1 MSRTYRTAR
10 GKTLDID
17 KIKLANEDTLSV
29 GNMKINAR
37 GDKIGQGGQVEAGRN
52 AVMDKVYTVPIGGY
66 SPTNPEFFNERTIKE
81 ENSRAKE
88 LHDLANSLVQSSE
101 NTEAVERN
109 EARSPR
115 GSLAS
120 SVAPMTTVKQ
130 EPMPD
135 PRKSKGPTRI

>member
-1 MSRTYRTAR
+1 MPRYRRIKMSRTYRTAR

-101 NTEAVERN
+101 NTEAVER
-109 EARSPR
+109 
-115 GSLAS
+115 
-120 SVAPMTTVKQ
+120 
-130 EPMPD
+130 
-135 PRKSKGPTRI
+135 